1 MASNTVG
8 SIDLGK
14 SSLKAVRLKREGGN
28 VEILAVD
35 KVDYALGD
43 GSEDSA
49 ALAREA
55 FEVFVSRNSVKDP
68 VVVAHPGQGTFSRF
82 IKMPAFDDK
91 KVHEMVGYEAS
102 QQIPFP
108 LDEVIWDFHVVDRE
122 YLPGE
127 EKEVALFAIRK
138 EVVEDFLLEFA
149 NRDLP
154 VESVSIGYLGVLN
167 YAAHDLDL
175 DEPSILLDIGASH
188 TDLIFID
195 GNRFFIRPIP
205 HSGNEITKAIQE
217 RFNLGFAAAEKLK
230 LATSRE
236 PQKAVKIFQAVIQPK
251 LKELVGEIHR
261 SIGFYRSQHG
271 EVNFSRLYL
280 LGNGSKIIGI
290 KRFLHESLNLQVE
303 KVQNI
308 SHYRVS
314 REVNLKLLQ
323 SNLPAFSTA
332 LGCGMHVLGN
342 AICNV
347 DLVPA
352 EDKIARVVQRK
363 KKHVFIAAGLVLL
376 AMLVSNF
383 LTSGKIRSFETV
395 KKVASELVA
404 ELEEGEE
411 AKGESL
417 SSTGNYEKV
426 VEEMKGIVGLRAR
439 VLKALRALDSVLVT
453 FPNSTSPSLT
463 LPLKAGAPAL
473 GENMEELL
481 ANRLWIPWARFERLD
496 DPTAAASKKNDSLP
510 TEPTYQFKVGVV
522 VKGKDSSSAS
532 MKFVTEKF
540 QKPLEAALKSEGLDL
555 KPAGKGGALVQI
567 APEINDNLAE
577 IFYSPSGKSAGL
589 ENGQEGRPFHSV
601 EVSWILVTKPEPAA
615 AAADEPGDEDDS
627 EGDAA
632 E

>member
-1 MASNTVG
+1 MAINTVW

-14 SSLKAVRLKREGGN
+14 SSLKAVRLKRDRGN
-28 VEILAVD
+28 LEILAVD
-35 KVDYALGD
+35 KVDYPLGD
-43 GSEDSA
+43 GSEDPA
-49 ALAREA
+49 ALAGEA
-55 FEVFVSRNSVKDP
+55 FGVFISRNSVKDP

-91 KVHEMVGYEAS
+91 KVNEMVGYEAS

-149 NRDLP
+149 TRDIP

-167 YAAHDLDL
+167 YAAHDLDM

-195 GNRFFIRPIP
+195 GNRFFIRAIP

-217 RFNLGFAAAEKLK
+217 RFNLGFSDAEKLK
-230 LATSRE
+230 LATARE

-280 LGNGSKIIGI
+280 LGNGSKIIGL

-308 SHYRVS
+308 NHYRVS

-342 AICNV
+342 AACNV

-363 KKHVFIAAGLVLL
+363 KKHVFIAAAIVLL

-383 LTSGKIRSFETV
+383 LASSKIRSFETV
-395 KKVASELVA
+395 GAVARSLLKELDDGKTEKLKSE
-404 ELEEGEE
+404 
-411 AKGESL
+411 
-417 SSTGNYEKV
+417 SSTDQYEKV
-426 VEEMKGIVGLRAR
+426 VLEMKGIVGLRAR
-439 VLKALRALDSVLVT
+439 VLKAMRALDSVLVT

-463 LPLKAGAPAL
+463 VPLKEGAPAL

-481 ANRLWIPWARFERLD
+481 SNRLWIPWARFERLD
-496 DPTAAASKKNDSLP
+496 DSSAAASKKNTGLP

-532 MKFVTEKF
+532 MAFVAEKF

-567 APEINDNLAE
+567 APEINDSLAE
-577 IFYSPSGKSAGL
+577 IYYSPSGKSAGL

-601 EVSWILVTKPEPAA
+601 EVSWILVTKPEPVPAEEN
-615 AAADEPGDEDDS
+615 EPGDDEDPD
-627 EGDAA
+627 GDDA

>member
-1 MASNTVG
+1 MAINTVW

-14 SSLKAVRLKREGGN
+14 SSLKAVRLKRDRGN

-35 KVDYALGD
+35 KVDYPLGD
-43 GSEDSA
+43 GSEDAA

-55 FEVFVSRNSVKDP
+55 FGVFVSRNSIKDP

-91 KVHEMVGYEAS
+91 KVNEMVGYEAS

-149 NRDLP
+149 NREIP
-154 VESVSIGYLGVLN
+154 VESVSIGYIGVLN
-167 YAAHDLDL
+167 YASYDLDL

-195 GNRFFIRPIP
+195 GNRFFTRAIP

-217 RFNLGFAAAEKLK
+217 RFNLGFSDAEKLK
-230 LATSRE
+230 LATARE

-261 SIGFYRSQHG
+261 SVGFYRSQHG
-271 EVNFSRLYL
+271 EVNFSKLYL
-280 LGNGSKIIGI
+280 LGNGSKIIGLP
-290 KRFLHESLNLQVE
+290 RFLRESLNLQVE

-314 REVNLKLLQ
+314 REMNLKLLQ

-342 AICNV
+342 AACNV

-363 KKHVFIAAGLVLL
+363 KKHVFIAAAIVLL

-383 LTSGKIRSFETV
+383 LASSKIRSFDTIEA
-395 KKVASELVA
+395 VASELVD
-404 ELEEGEE
+404 ELDEGKEEK
-411 AKGESL
+411 AKSL
-417 SSTGNYEKV
+417 SSTDKYEKLV
-426 VEEMKGIVGLRAR
+426 SEMKGIVGLRAR

-453 FPNSTSPSLT
+453 FPNSASPSLT
-463 LPLKAGAPAL
+463 VPLKDGAPAL

-496 DPTAAASKKNDSLP
+496 DSTAAASRKNENLP

-532 MKFVTEKF
+532 MAFVTEKF

-589 ENGQEGRPFHSV
+589 DEGQEGRPFHSV
-601 EVSWILVTKPEPAA
+601 EVSWILVTKPEPPAVV
-615 AAADEPGDEDDS
+615 DSEPGDDEDPEAD
-627 EGDAA
+627 DA

>member
-1 MASNTVG
+1 MAINTVW

-14 SSLKAVRLKREGGN
+14 SSLKAVRLKRDRGN

-35 KVDYALGD
+35 KVDYPLGD
-43 GSEDSA
+43 GSEDAA

-55 FEVFVSRNSVKDP
+55 FGVFVSRNSIKDP

-91 KVHEMVGYEAS
+91 KVNEMVGYEAS

-149 NRDLP
+149 NREIP
-154 VESVSIGYLGVLN
+154 VESVSIGYIGVLN
-167 YAAHDLDL
+167 YASYDLDL

-188 TDLIFID
+188 TDLIFNE
-195 GNRFFIRPIP
+195 GNRFFTRAIP

-217 RFNLGFAAAEKLK
+217 RFNLGFSDAEKLK
-230 LATSRE
+230 LATARE

-261 SIGFYRSQHG
+261 SVGFYRSQHG
-271 EVNFSRLYL
+271 EVNFSKLYL
-280 LGNGSKIIGI
+280 LGNGSKIIGLP
-290 KRFLHESLNLQVE
+290 RFLRESLNLQVE

-314 REVNLKLLQ
+314 REMNLKLLQ

-342 AICNV
+342 AACNV

-363 KKHVFIAAGLVLL
+363 KKHVFIAAAIVLL

-383 LTSGKIRSFETV
+383 LASSKIRSFDTIEA
-395 KKVASELVA
+395 VASELVD
-404 ELEEGEE
+404 ELDEGKEEK
-411 AKGESL
+411 AKSL
-417 SSTGNYEKV
+417 SSTDKYEKLV
-426 VEEMKGIVGLRAR
+426 SEMKGIVGLRAR

-453 FPNSTSPSLT
+453 FPNSASPSLT
-463 LPLKAGAPAL
+463 VPLKEGAPAL

-496 DPTAAASKKNDSLP
+496 DSTAAASRKNENLP

-532 MKFVTEKF
+532 MAFVTEKF

-589 ENGQEGRPFHSV
+589 DEGQEGRPFHSV
-601 EVSWILVTKPEPAA
+601 EVSWILVTKPEPPAVV
-615 AAADEPGDEDDS
+615 DSEPGDDEDPEAD
-627 EGDAA
+627 DA